1 MELSLVRSLMDRAFY
16 DEHRGARCP
25 DRLFSKDVR
34 KIKNAIDKAMYN
46 YERTVTPDEIE
57 ALFMANNPTLTTA
70 QKGAYGDLFKR
81 IKKENPLGNDVAQ
94 EVLSKL
100 FQQVVGE
107 DIANLGFDYVNGS
120 QTSLEPLRNILES
133 YGDDFTP
140 NLNVEW
146 DDMDVDTLLQKND
159 MEARWSFNIPSL
171 TRVVEGVN
179 DGHLIEVGARPNTGK
194 TSFHA
199 SLIAGVNGFARQGAK
214 CVVLCNEEGSHR
226 VGLRYLTSATG
237 MDKYQ
242 IKDNPS
248 KAKELYAPIQK
259 NVKLRDATG
268 KDMSWVESVCKSYSP
283 DVVVLDMGDKFAKT
297 QGFARQDEALKANAV
312 HARMIAKQHK
322 CAIFYMSQL
331 SAEAEGKV
339 VLNQA
344 MMEGSRTGKA
354 AEADLMILIAKDA
367 PVNKKGAEDDGGEE
381 STLRHINVVKN
392 KLSGWHGRLVCD
404 LDYKTVRYTA

>member
-1 MELSLVRSLMDRAFY
+1 MQLTLVRSLMDKAFY

-34 KIKNAIDKAMYN
+34 KIKQSIDRAMER

-57 ALFMANNPTLTTA
+57 ALFIANNPTLTTA
-70 QKGAYGDLFKR
+70 QKDAYISLFKQ
-81 IKKENPLGNDVAQ
+81 IKGETPMGNDVAQ

-107 DIANLGFDYVNGS
+107 DVANLGFEYVNGN
-120 QTSLEPLRNILES
+120 QTSLEPLRNILEN

-146 DDMDVDTLLQKND
+146 DDIDIDTLLAKND
-159 MEARWSFNIPSL
+159 MEARWSFNIPTL
-171 TRVVEGVN
+171 TRVIEGVN
-179 DGHLIEVGARPNTGK
+179 EGHLIEVGARPNTGK

-199 SLIAGVNGFARQGAK
+199 SMIAGTGGFARQGAK
-214 CVVLCNEEGSHR
+214 CIVLCNEEGSHR
-226 VGLRYLTSATG
+226 VGLRYLTAASG

-242 IKDNPS
+242 IKENPS
-248 KAKELYAPIQK
+248 KARDLYAPIEK
-259 NVKLRDATG
+259 NIRIKDATG
-268 KDMSWVESVCKSYSP
+268 KDMSWVESVCKSYRP

-297 QGFARQDEALKANAV
+297 GGFARQDEALKANAV
-312 HARMIAKQHK
+312 HARMIAKQHD
-322 CAIFYMSQL
+322 CAMFYMSQL

-339 VLNQA
+339 LLNQS

-354 AEADLMILIAKDA
+354 AEADLMILIAKDV
-367 PVNKKGAEDDGGEE
+367 PVNNSSGETEE
-381 STLRHINVVKN
+381 SPQRHINVVKN
-392 KLSGWHGRLVCD
+392 KLSGWHGKIICD
-404 LDYKTVRYTA
+404 LDYKTARYTA